1 MNAVS
6 EPEIETRLSHDSIT
20 SSPGIMM
27 GKPVIAGTR
36 ITVELILRKL
46 AARES
51 IEQIL
56 DSHPRL
62 SRESIYAALRFAS
75 ESLGHEIVHP
85 LNGSIK

>member
-36 ITVELILRKL
+36 ITIERILRKL
-46 AARES
+46 PARES
-51 IEQIL
+51 M
-56 DSHPRL
+56 
-62 SRESIYAALRFAS
+62 
-75 ESLGHEIVHP
+75 
-85 LNGSIK
+85 